1 MKKSIIY
8 LSLAF
13 LAFSTSS
20 FAVNVKY
27 EPTASHTIVLYAKN
41 TPLCIAIQKGEIDF
55 VKKLIDYGVDVNE
68 KSFGMTP
75 LMVAARYNK
84 VEIIKLLLDSGAR
97 QNEKDDKGFTALKY
111 AQLSYAK
118 EGEVLLK
125 SV

>member
-1 MKKSIIY
+1 MKKSVIC
-8 LSLAF
+8 LSLAI

-20 FAVNVKY
+20 FAANVK
-27 EPTASHTIVLYAKN
+27 EESTSIKIAMYAKN
-41 TPLCIAIQKGEIDF
+41 TPLCIAIQKGEIDL
-55 VKKLIDYGVDVNE
+55 VKKLIEYGADVNE

-84 VEIIKLLLDSGAR
+84 VEIIKILLEKGAK
-97 QNEKDDKGFTALKY
+97 QNEKNEKGFTALKY

-118 EGEVLLK
+118 EAESFLK